1 MNTIG
6 TCSNCGGP
14 VTSTDGLPKCSNC
27 GAEAE
32 SANGPTI
39 KMKSAVNSSMDSL
52 RATLESVV
60 DRWCPKINPDGKPA
74 DESFEHRMTKALL
87 NVNAFE
93 IDYRRVMAGG
103 KALNESH
110 PLPLP
115 IRDKTLVS

>member
-1 MNTIG
+1 MA
-6 TCSNCGGP
+6 S
-14 VTSTDGLPKCSNC
+14 STGLPKCSNC

-32 SANGPTI
+32 SQHGPTV
-39 KMKSAVNSSMDSL
+39 KMKSESNPTMDSV
-52 RATLESVV
+52 RATLEAVV
-60 DRWCPKINPDGKPA
+60 DRWCPKINPEGKPA

-103 KALNESH
+103 KALNSGH

-115 IRDKTLVS
+115 ERDKTLVS